1 MIKLLFILA
10 AVALGLMLWF
20 GKGRDRAQPGRKA
33 GPTSQPPKPPEPAAP
48 QAMLSCVRC
57 GLHLPQ
63 SDAFLDDIG
72 RAYCGAEHR
81 HLGPGSGPQR

>member
-1 MIKLLFILA
+1 MVKLLFTLA
-10 AVALGLMLWF
+10 VVVLGLMLWF
-20 GKGRDRAQPGRKA
+20 GKGRDRAQPGRDGA
-33 GPTSQPPKPPEPAAP
+33 PPTQPREPAAP

-63 SDAFLDDIG
+63 SDAFLDDLG

-81 HLGPGSGPQR
+81 RLGPVSGPTR

>member
-1 MIKLLFILA
+1 MVKLLFTLA
-10 AVALGLMLWF
+10 VVVLGLMLWF
-20 GKGRDRAQPGRKA
+20 GKGRSRGRSPSSAAPRA
-33 GPTSQPPKPPEPAAP
+33 PEPAAP

-63 SDAFLDDIG
+63 SDALLDDSG

-81 HLGPGSGPQR
+81 RLGPGHGPAR

>member
-1 MIKLLFILA
+1 MVKLLFTLA
-10 AVALGLMLWF
+10 VVVLGLMLWF
-20 GKGRDRAQPGRKA
+20 GKGRDRTPPGRA
-33 GPTSQPPKPPEPAAP
+33 PGQAPKPPEPAAP

-63 SDAFLDDIG
+63 SDAYLDDSG

-81 HLGPGSGPQR
+81 RLGPGDGSAR